1 MTTQALTVNFVLP
14 GTANGSV
21 NMAAIDGDPSLI
33 ESKIDSADAQR
44 GQYLARKYGLPQI
57 TAEGV
62 FDNGSAAA
70 TVQLVDLTD
79 LGVTFPTATKRK
91 IRWRHYV
98 QTDNDRYTTEYERWV
113 LGGTTP
119 VLLGSRKV
127 VASEGVVAGTVY
139 AYGTLQ
145 LHATTSGG
153 TVTVD
158 TTQTSSGL
166 SLGNFTSGAASLT
179 FGPSRATPSATFAHF
194 AEDAGT
200 IGDVRTIQIRALATA
215 GTATV
220 ETFTSNGTEALTSP
234 NGTTNVDLGLFAL
247 PPGDGDLVMNTN
259 NVELQVTGIASDETR
274 HRVEIFIEPAVSVL
288 FQGS

>member
-1 MTTQALTVNFVLP
+1 MTTQALTIGFVLP
-14 GTANGSV
+14 GSANGSV
-21 NMAAIDGDPSLI
+21 AMAAIDGDPSLI
-33 ESKIDSADAQR
+33 ESIIGSADANR
-44 GQYLARKYGLPQI
+44 GQYLARKYGQPQI

-62 FDNGSAAA
+62 FDNGLTPA

-79 LGVTFPTATKRK
+79 LGVTFPTGTKRK

-113 LGGTTP
+113 LGGSTP
-119 VLLGSRKV
+119 VLLGNRKV
-127 VASEGVVAGTVY
+127 VASEGDVNGTIY
-139 AYGTLQ
+139 AYGAIQ
-145 LHATTSGG
+145 LHATLSSG

-158 TTQTSSGL
+158 TTQTSAGL

-179 FGPSRATPSATFAHF
+179 FGPCRATPSATFAHF

-200 IGDVRTIQIRALATA
+200 IGDVRTIQSRALDVA
-215 GTATV
+215 GTGTV
-220 ETFTSNGTEALTSP
+220 ETFTSNGTEALSSP
-234 NGTTNVDLGLFAL
+234 NGTCNLDLGLFAL
-247 PPGDGDLVMNTN
+247 PPGDGDLVMNSN